1 MRFIFTLGVMHV
13 SDFKSVTNDEGFS
26 DETGN
31 VGSCDDPALS
41 TAVAPSLT
49 AHC

>member
-1 MRFIFTLGVMHV
+1 MRFIFTLGVIHV
-13 SDFKSVTNDEGFS
+13 SGFKSLTNDEGFS
-26 DETGN
+26 GETGN

-49 AHC
+49 TRC